1 MQIDTVAILNTGEMG
16 HNVARVLKEQ
26 GLRTVTC
33 LTGRSERTAR
43 LAAKAGVMNLPTLID
58 VVDQSDL
65 IISIVVPSA
74 AAPLAEEIGEIIA
87 LTGKSC
93 LFADANAISATTAKA
108 IENIIMKA
116 GARFVDVSI
125 IGGAARVGKDTSFYV
140 SGAHAQEFAELGNR
154 GLKIEILG
162 DQSGQASAFKIV
174 YAGLT
179 KGLTSLMLEQLML
192 AKALGI
198 LEPVIERYRSKF
210 PDLVEQM
217 EGTLPGIPFRAARRS
232 DEMGELTQTLEEE
245 GISPIM
251 APASQRMLAS
261 VGALNLRKEY
271 TDADEATWDMKKV
284 VALLQP
290 RLATKK

>member
-1 MQIDTVAILNTGEMG
+1 MKIDTVAILSTGEMG
-16 HNVARVLKEQ
+16 HNVARVLKEY

-33 LTGRSERTAR
+33 LAGRSERTAR
-43 LAAKAGVMNLPTLID
+43 LADKVGVTNLPTLTD
-58 VVDQSDL
+58 VVDQSDI
-65 IISIVVPSA
+65 IISIVVPSGA
-74 AAPLAEEIGEIIA
+74 VPLAEEIGEIMA
-87 LTGKSC
+87 RTGKSC

-108 IENIIMKA
+108 IEGTIMRA

-125 IGGAARVGKDTSFYV
+125 IGGAARVGKDTTFCV
-140 SGAHAQEFAELGNR
+140 SGAHAQEFAELGKK

-192 AKALGI
+192 AQALGI
-198 LEPVIERYRSKF
+198 LEPIIKRYRAKF

-232 DEMGELTQTLEEE
+232 DEMEELTNTLEEE
-245 GISPIM
+245 GMTPIM

-271 TDADEATWDMKKV
+271 TDADEAAWDIKKV
-284 VALLQP
+284 VALLQR
-290 RLATKK
+290 RLTKQK